1 MTLEEF
7 TNEFEAARPQLKS
20 YILRITASVED
31 TEDIVQDTFIKASL
45 KLDTFRAESTVKTWI
60 FTIGSNISKDNFKLI
75 DPGNSNND
83 ILSSIESWEK
93 TNLSNKLGLIID
105 RIEENSENIKTYFP
119 INDEFK
125 GDDEN
130 KSSNSKY
137 GLKNGVVPS
146 IPPTNQRFG

>member
-60 FTIGSNISKDNFKLI
+60 L
-75 DPGNSNND
+75 
-83 ILSSIESWEK
+83 
-93 TNLSNKLGLIID
+93 
-105 RIEENSENIKTYFP
+105 
-119 INDEFK
+119 
-125 GDDEN
+125 
-130 KSSNSKY
+130 
-137 GLKNGVVPS
+137 
-146 IPPTNQRFG
+146 Q

>member
-60 FTIGSNISKDNFKLI
+60 FTIGSNISKDNLRAKKRW
-75 DPGNSNND
+75 PENVTD
-83 ILSSIESWEK
+83 ICREK
-93 TNLSNKLGLIID
+93 ALANPD
-105 RIEENSENIKTYFP
+105 YFP
-119 INDEFK
+119 KYPISCK
-125 GDDEN
+125 HPLRLL
-130 KSSNSKY
+130 SK
-137 GLKNGVVPS
+137 
-146 IPPTNQRFG
+146 